1 MPSLT
6 SLAPAGPTATPARI
20 TATARR
26 LMAICGALLAA
37 LLCAL
42 SVGASSASAHAALT
56 STDPADG
63 SVVKTAPREVT
74 LNFSEG
80 VLLSGD
86 SVRVL
91 DPKGKR
97 VDTGKT
103 AHVGGKSSTAGA
115 GLHSGLPDGTYTVAW
130 KAVSEDSH
138 PVSGAF
144 TFSIGAP
151 SKTKAKVSTG
161 DASDTTVSTL
171 YGIGRYAAYGGFAAL
186 VGGCVFAGLC
196 RSSRPVRK
204 IAVGGWVTVFTAS
217 LLLLLL
223 RGPYTDG
230 EGIGGILDLGRLGDV
245 LSTKPGAAL
254 LSRLLLLGAAA
265 VFLAVLFGSYTRRT
279 GEGEAD
285 ARRRQDLAFGLG
297 FGGTVM
303 AVGLAATWAMAE
315 HASVGLQRQL
325 AMPVDVIHLIAVGVW
340 LGGLASLAVTLRAG
354 EPIERAAVR
363 RFSRLA
369 FGSVVALVVTGLYQS
384 WRQVGSWG
392 ALTDTEYGRWLL
404 VKVGLMAVLV
414 GIAAISRR
422 WTGRL
427 TDATEAAGAET
438 GAATKASAA
447 TKADAETKADA
458 DPEAG
463 AETKAESGAEADVE
477 ATADETET
485 EAGTKAAKAGTK
497 AAVKA
502 ARPVRTGTAD
512 AAVDTPADAEPESGD
527 GPGDGSGTGA
537 ADDDPVRA
545 AQLARQ
551 RAAEDK
557 TATLRERDAD
567 RERSGLRRSVL
578 AETIVAVVLL
588 AVATVLSGTQPGRA
602 ETEQASAPAA
612 TPGGQLNVDPVSV
625 LIPYDTGP
633 KSGRGKAVVMIE
645 PALPGDNA
653 LHVFTTDLADRPVDV
668 PEVKLSLTLKDK
680 GIGPLRIPLE
690 RLSTGHWSAKTVQ
703 LPMAGTWQ
711 LSLTVR
717 TSDIDQVTE
726 TRNVKVAQ

>member
-6 SLAPAGPTATPARI
+6 SLAPTGPTATPTRT

-26 LMAICGALLAA
+26 LMAICGTLLAA

-103 AHVGGKSSTAGA
+103 AHVDGKSSTAAA

-151 SKTKAKVSTG
+151 SKTKAKVPTG
-161 DASDTTVSTL
+161 EASDSTVSTL

-404 VKVGLMAVLV
+404 VKVGLVAVLV
-414 GIAAISRR
+414 GIAAVSRR

-427 TDATEAAGAET
+427 TDATEAAGAD
-438 GAATKASAA
+438 
-447 TKADAETKADA
+447 ADAEA
-458 DPEAG
+458 EAEAE
-463 AETKAESGAEADVE
+463 AETGSGAEADVAAA
-477 ATADETET
+477 ATAD
-485 EAGTKAAKAGTK
+485 GTKAGTK
-497 AAVKA
+497 AAVQA
-502 ARPVRTGTAD
+502 ARPVRSGAAD
-512 AAVDTPADAEPESGD
+512 AAVDTRADTPADAGTESGD
-527 GPGDGSGTGA
+527 GRPCGDSGTGA
-537 ADDDPVRA
+537 ADGDPVRT

-602 ETEQASAPAA
+602 ETEQAGARA
-612 TPGGQLNVDPVSV
+612 TKPVDQLNVDPVSV
-625 LIPYDTGP
+625 LIPYNTGP

-668 PEVKLSLTLKDK
+668 PEVKLSLTLKGK

>member
-6 SLAPAGPTATPARI
+6 SLAPAGPTAAPSRT

-26 LMAICGALLAA
+26 LIAICGTLLAA

-103 AHVGGKSSTAGA
+103 AHVGGKSSTAAA

-151 SKTKAKVSTG
+151 SKTTAKVPTG
-161 DASDTTVSTL
+161 EASDSTVSTL

-186 VGGCVFAGLC
+186 VGGSVFAGLC

-204 IAVGGWVTVFTAS
+204 IAVAGWATVFTAT

-279 GEGEAD
+279 GEREAD

-303 AVGLAATWAMAE
+303 AVGLSATWAMAE

-325 AMPVDVIHLIAVGVW
+325 AMPVDMIHLIAVGVW

-354 EPIERAAVR
+354 EPIGRAAVR

-404 VKVGLMAVLV
+404 VKVGLVAVLL

-427 TDATEAAGAET
+427 TDVTADPAEETDAEAEAESASEAAP
-438 GAATKASAA
+438 AASE
-447 TKADAETKADA
+447 ADATAEA
-458 DPEAG
+458 EAG
-463 AETKAESGAEADVE
+463 AGTKAES
-477 ATADETET
+477 
-485 EAGTKAAKAGTK
+485 K

-502 ARPVRTGTAD
+502 AQPVRTGAAD
-512 AAVDTPADAEPESGD
+512 AAVDAPADAETESGD
-527 GPGDGSGTGA
+527 GGDGGGSSDDA
-537 ADDDPVRA
+537 ADADDPERA

-551 RAAEDK
+551 RAAKDR

-567 RERSGLRRSVL
+567 RERSGLRRSVI

-602 ETEQASAPAA
+602 ETEQASASA
-612 TPGGQLNVDPVSV
+612 TKPGGQLNVDPVSV
-625 LIPYDTGP
+625 LIPYNTGP

-645 PALPGDNA
+645 PALPGDNT

-668 PEVKLSLTLKDK
+668 PEVKLSLTLKSK
-680 GIGPLRIPLE
+680 GIGPLRTPLE

>member
-6 SLAPAGPTATPARI
+6 SLAPAGPTATRSRT

-26 LMAICGALLAA
+26 LMAICGTLLAA

-103 AHVGGKSSTAGA
+103 AHVGGKSSTAAA

-151 SKTKAKVSTG
+151 SKTTAKVSTG
-161 DASDTTVSTL
+161 GESDGTVGTL

-204 IAVGGWVTVFTAS
+204 IAVGGWVTVFTAT

-230 EGIGGILDLGRLGDV
+230 EGIGGVLDLGRLGDV

-265 VFLAVLFGSYTRRT
+265 IFLAVLFGSYTRRS
-279 GEGEAD
+279 GDAEVD

-340 LGGLASLAVTLRAG
+340 MGGLASLAVTLRAG

-404 VKVGLMAVLV
+404 VKVGLVAVLV
-414 GIAAISRR
+414 GIAAVSRR

-427 TDATEAAGAET
+427 TDATA
-438 GAATKASAA
+438 
-447 TKADAETKADA
+447 
-458 DPEAG
+458 EAG
-463 AETKAESGAEADVE
+463 AEK
-477 ATADETET
+477 ET
-485 EAGTKAAKAGTK
+485 EAEAESASEAASDAKATTEARAEAGTDAETA

-502 ARPVRTGTAD
+502 AQ
-512 AAVDTPADAEPESGD
+512 PAR
-527 GPGDGSGTGA
+527 TGA
-537 ADDDPVRA
+537 ADAAIDTPAEAESREAESAKAEPGEAESGEESDDGDPVRA

-551 RAAEDK
+551 RAAK
-557 TATLRERDAD
+557 GKATTRRERDAD
-567 RERSGLRRSVL
+567 RERSGLRRSVI
-578 AETIVAVVLL
+578 AETVVAVVLL

-602 ETEQASAPAA
+602 ETEQAGAAA
-612 TPGGQLNVDPVSV
+612 TQPGRDRLNVDPVSV
-625 LIPYDTGP
+625 LIPYNTGP

-668 PEVKLSLTLKDK
+668 PEVKLSLTLGSK

-690 RLSTGHWSAKTVQ
+690 RLSTGHWSARTVQ

>member
-6 SLAPAGPTATPARI
+6 SLAPAGPTATPSRT

-26 LMAICGALLAA
+26 LMAICGTLLAA

-103 AHVGGKSSTAGA
+103 AHVGGKSSTAAA

-151 SKTKAKVSTG
+151 SRTTAKVPTG
-161 DASDTTVSTL
+161 EASDSTVSTL

-186 VGGCVFAGLC
+186 VGGSVFAGLC

-217 LLLLLL
+217 LVLLLL

-279 GEGEAD
+279 GEREAD

-303 AVGLAATWAMAE
+303 AVGLSATWAMAE

-325 AMPVDVIHLIAVGVW
+325 AMPVDMIHLIAVGVW

-354 EPIERAAVR
+354 EPIGRAAVR

-404 VKVGLMAVLV
+404 VKVGLVAVLL

-427 TDATEAAGAET
+427 TDATADTAEETDAEAEAESASEAAPA
-438 GAATKASAA
+438 ASAA
-447 TKADAETKADA
+447 S
-458 DPEAG
+458 EA
-463 AETKAESGAEADVE
+463 E
-477 ATADETET
+477 ATA
-485 EAGTKAAKAGTK
+485 EAEAEAGTK

-502 ARPVRTGTAD
+502 GVKAAQPVRTGAAD
-512 AAVDTPADAEPESGD
+512 AAVDTPADAETESGD
-527 GPGDGSGTGA
+527 GPGDGAGSDA
-537 ADDDPVRA
+537 ADDDPERA

-551 RAAEDK
+551 RAAKDK

-567 RERSGLRRSVL
+567 RERSALRRPVI

-602 ETEQASAPAA
+602 ETEQASASA
-612 TPGGQLNVDPVSV
+612 TKPGGQLNVDPVSV
-625 LIPYDTGP
+625 LVPYNTGP

-668 PEVKLSLTLKDK
+668 PEVKLSLTLKSK

>member
-6 SLAPAGPTATPARI
+6 SLAPAGPTATPSRT

-26 LMAICGALLAA
+26 LMAICGTLLAA

-103 AHVGGKSSTAGA
+103 AHVGGKSSTAAA

-151 SKTKAKVSTG
+151 SKTTAKVPTG
-161 DASDTTVSTL
+161 EASDSTVSTL

-186 VGGCVFAGLC
+186 VGGSVFAGFC

-279 GEGEAD
+279 GEREAD

-303 AVGLAATWAMAE
+303 AVGLSATWAMAE

-325 AMPVDVIHLIAVGVW
+325 AMPVDMIHLIAVGVW

-354 EPIERAAVR
+354 EPIGRAAVR

-404 VKVGLMAVLV
+404 VKVGLVAVLLA
-414 GIAAISRR
+414 IAAISRR

-427 TDATEAAGAET
+427 TDATAEETEAEAES
-438 GAATKASAA
+438 GSKAASAA
-447 TKADAETKADA
+447 SDAEA
-458 DPEAG
+458 
-463 AETKAESGAEADVE
+463 
-477 ATADETET
+477 
-485 EAGTKAAKAGTK
+485 EAGTQAEAK

-502 ARPVRTGTAD
+502 ARPVRTGAAD
-512 AAVDTPADAEPESGD
+512 AALDTPADAETESGD
-527 GPGDGSGTGA
+527 GPGDGADTDA
-537 ADDDPVRA
+537 ADDDPERA

-551 RAAEDK
+551 RAAKDK
-557 TATLRERDAD
+557 TTTLRERDAD
-567 RERSGLRRSVL
+567 LERSGLRRSVI
-578 AETIVAVVLL
+578 AETIVAIVLL

-602 ETEQASAPAA
+602 ETEQASASA
-612 TPGGQLNVDPVSV
+612 TKPGGQLNVDPVSV
-625 LIPYDTGP
+625 LVPYDTGP

-668 PEVKLSLTLKDK
+668 PEVKLSLTLKSK

>member
-6 SLAPAGPTATPARI
+6 SLAPAGPTAAPSRT

-26 LMAICGALLAA
+26 LIAICGTLLAA

-103 AHVGGKSSTAGA
+103 AHVGGKSSTAAA

-151 SKTKAKVSTG
+151 SKTTAKVPTG
-161 DASDTTVSTL
+161 EASDSTVSTL

-186 VGGCVFAGLC
+186 VGGSVFAGLC

-204 IAVGGWVTVFTAS
+204 IAVGGWATVFTAT

-279 GEGEAD
+279 GEREAD

-303 AVGLAATWAMAE
+303 AVGLSATWAMAE

-325 AMPVDVIHLIAVGVW
+325 AMPVDMIHLIAVGVW

-354 EPIERAAVR
+354 EPIGRAAVR

-404 VKVGLMAVLV
+404 VKVGLVAVLL

-427 TDATEAAGAET
+427 TDVTADPAEETDAEAEAESASEAAP
-438 GAATKASAA
+438 AASE
-447 TKADAETKADA
+447 ADATAEA
-458 DPEAG
+458 EAG
-463 AETKAESGAEADVE
+463 AGTKAES
-477 ATADETET
+477 
-485 EAGTKAAKAGTK
+485 K

-502 ARPVRTGTAD
+502 AQPVRTGAAD
-512 AAVDTPADAEPESGD
+512 AAVDAPADAETESGD
-527 GPGDGSGTGA
+527 GGDA
-537 ADDDPVRA
+537 ADADDPERA

-551 RAAEDK
+551 RAAKDR

-567 RERSGLRRSVL
+567 RERSGLRRSVI

-602 ETEQASAPAA
+602 ETEQASASA
-612 TPGGQLNVDPVSV
+612 TKPGGQLNVDPVSV
-625 LIPYDTGP
+625 LIPYNTGP

-668 PEVKLSLTLKDK
+668 PEVKLSLTLKSK
-680 GIGPLRIPLE
+680 GIGPLRTPLE

>member
-6 SLAPAGPTATPARI
+6 SLAPAGPTATRSRT

-26 LMAICGALLAA
+26 LMAICGTLLAA

-103 AHVGGKSSTAGA
+103 AHVGGKSSTAAA

-151 SKTKAKVSTG
+151 SKTTAKVSTSG
-161 DASDTTVSTL
+161 ESDSTVGTL

-204 IAVGGWVTVFTAS
+204 IAVGGWVTVFTAT
-217 LLLLLL
+217 LVLLLL

-230 EGIGGILDLGRLGDV
+230 EGIGGVLDLGRLGDV

-265 VFLAVLFGSYTRRT
+265 IFLAVLFGSYTRRS
-279 GEGEAD
+279 GDAEVD

-340 LGGLASLAVTLRAG
+340 MGGLASLAVTLWAG

-404 VKVGLMAVLV
+404 VKVGLVAVLV
-414 GIAAISRR
+414 GIAAVSRR

-427 TDATEAAGAET
+427 TDAT
-438 GAATKASAA
+438 
-447 TKADAETKADA
+447 
-458 DPEAG
+458 
-463 AETKAESGAEADVE
+463 AEAE
-477 ATADETET
+477 KET
-485 EAGTKAAKAGTK
+485 EAGSASEAASDAKATTEARAEAGTDAETA

-502 ARPVRTGTAD
+502 TQPAR
-512 AAVDTPADAEPESGD
+512 
-527 GPGDGSGTGA
+527 TGA
-537 ADDDPVRA
+537 ADAAIDASAEAKSAEAEPAEAKSGEESDDGDPVRA

-551 RAAEDK
+551 RAAK
-557 TATLRERDAD
+557 GKATTRRERDAD
-567 RERSGLRRSVL
+567 RERSGLRRSVI
-578 AETIVAVVLL
+578 AETVVAVVLL

-602 ETEQASAPAA
+602 ETEQAGAAA
-612 TPGGQLNVDPVSV
+612 TQPGRDRLNVDPVSV
-625 LIPYDTGP
+625 LIPYNTGP

-668 PEVKLSLTLKDK
+668 PEVKLSLTLGSK

-690 RLSTGHWSAKTVQ
+690 RLSTGHWSARTVQ

>member
-6 SLAPAGPTATPARI
+6 SLAPAGPTATRSRT

-26 LMAICGALLAA
+26 LMAICGTLLAA

-103 AHVGGKSSTAGA
+103 AHVGGKSSTAAA

-151 SKTKAKVSTG
+151 SKTTAKVSTG
-161 DASDTTVSTL
+161 GESDGTVGTL

-204 IAVGGWVTVFTAS
+204 IAVGGWVTVFTAT

-230 EGIGGILDLGRLGDV
+230 EGIGGVLDLGRLGDV

-265 VFLAVLFGSYTRRT
+265 IFLAVLFGSYTRRS
-279 GEGEAD
+279 GDAEVD

-340 LGGLASLAVTLRAG
+340 MGGLASLAVTLRAG

-404 VKVGLMAVLV
+404 VKVGLVAVLV
-414 GIAAISRR
+414 GIAAVSRR

-427 TDATEAAGAET
+427 TDAT
-438 GAATKASAA
+438 
-447 TKADAETKADA
+447 
-458 DPEAG
+458 
-463 AETKAESGAEADVE
+463 AEAE
-477 ATADETET
+477 KET
-485 EAGTKAAKAGTK
+485 EAGTEAESASEAASEAKATTEARAEAGTDAETA

-502 ARPVRTGTAD
+502 AQPTR
-512 AAVDTPADAEPESGD
+512 
-527 GPGDGSGTGA
+527 TGA
-537 ADDDPVRA
+537 ADAAIDAPAEAKSAKAESAAAESGEAESGEESDDGDPVRA

-551 RAAEDK
+551 RAAK
-557 TATLRERDAD
+557 GKATTRRERDAD
-567 RERSGLRRSVL
+567 RERSGLRRSVI
-578 AETIVAVVLL
+578 AETVVAVVLL

-602 ETEQASAPAA
+602 ETEQAGAAA
-612 TPGGQLNVDPVSV
+612 TQPGRDRLNVDPVSV
-625 LIPYDTGP
+625 LIPYNTGP

-668 PEVKLSLTLKDK
+668 PEVKLSLTLGSK

-690 RLSTGHWSAKTVQ
+690 RLSTGHWSARTVQ

>member
-1 MPSLT
+1 MPSPT
-6 SLAPAGPTATPARI
+6 SLAPAGPTATPTRT

-26 LMAICGALLAA
+26 LMAICGTLLAA

-42 SVGASSASAHAALT
+42 SVGANSASAHAALT

-103 AHVGGKSSTAGA
+103 AHVDGKSSTAAA

-151 SKTKAKVSTG
+151 SKTKAKVPTG
-161 DASDTTVSTL
+161 EASDTTVSTL

-186 VGGCVFAGLC
+186 VGGCVFAGVC

-230 EGIGGILDLGRLGDV
+230 EGIGGLLDLGRLGDV

-303 AVGLAATWAMAE
+303 TVGLAATWAMAE

-404 VKVGLMAVLV
+404 VKVGLVAVLV

-427 TDATEAAGAET
+427 TDVTEAAGAE
-438 GAATKASAA
+438 AEKDLAVEAES
-447 TKADAETKADA
+447 DAETDVETDA
-458 DPEAG
+458 
-463 AETKAESGAEADVE
+463 E
-477 ATADETET
+477 ATADT
-485 EAGTKAAKAGTK
+485 AKAGTK

-502 ARPVRTGTAD
+502 ARPVRTGAAD
-512 AAVDTPADAEPESGD
+512 AAVDTPAEAETE
-527 GPGDGSGTGA
+527 PGDGTGDDSGTGAA
-537 ADDDPVRA
+537 ADDDPVRT

-551 RAAEDK
+551 RAAKDR

-612 TPGGQLNVDPVSV
+612 KPGDQLNVDPVSV

-633 KSGRGKAVVMIE
+633 KSGRGKAVVMID
-645 PALPGDNA
+645 PALPGDNT

-668 PEVKLSLTLKDK
+668 PEVKLSLTLKGK

>member
-6 SLAPAGPTATPARI
+6 SLAPAGPTATPTRTI
-20 TATARR
+20 ATARR
-26 LMAICGALLAA
+26 LMAICGTLLAA

-42 SVGASSASAHAALT
+42 SVGANSASAHAALT

-103 AHVGGKSSTAGA
+103 AHVGGKSSTAAA

-151 SKTKAKVSTG
+151 SKTKAKVPTG
-161 DASDTTVSTL
+161 EASDSTVSTL

-204 IAVGGWVTVFTAS
+204 IAVGGWATVFTAS

-230 EGIGGILDLGRLGDV
+230 EGIGGVLDLGRLGDV

-279 GEGEAD
+279 GEREAD

-340 LGGLASLAVTLRAG
+340 LGGLASLAVTLWSG

-404 VKVGLMAVLV
+404 VKLGLVAVLV
-414 GIAAISRR
+414 GIAAVSRR

-427 TDATEAAGAET
+427 TDATEAAGAE
-438 GAATKASAA
+438 
-447 TKADAETKADA
+447 AEAEAEAK
-458 DPEAG
+458 AG
-463 AETKAESGAEADVE
+463 AEAAAESAAGTDVD
-477 ATADETET
+477 ATADEA
-485 EAGTKAAKAGTK
+485 EAGAK

-502 ARPVRTGTAD
+502 ARPVRTGAAD
-512 AAVDTPADAEPESGD
+512 APVDTPTDAPADAGTESGD

-537 ADDDPVRA
+537 ADGDPVRA
-545 AQLARQ
+545 TQLARQ
-551 RAAEDK
+551 RAAKDK

-567 RERSGLRRSVL
+567 RERSGLRRSVI
-578 AETIVAVVLL
+578 AETVVAVVLL

-602 ETEQASAPAA
+602 ETEQAGASATKPVD
-612 TPGGQLNVDPVSV
+612 QLNVDPVSV

>member
-6 SLAPAGPTATPARI
+6 SLAPTGPTATPTRT

-26 LMAICGALLAA
+26 LMAICGTLLAA

-42 SVGASSASAHAALT
+42 SVGANSASAHAALT

-103 AHVGGKSSTAGA
+103 AHVDGKSSTAAA

-151 SKTKAKVSTG
+151 SKTKAKVPTG
-161 DASDTTVSTL
+161 EASDSTVSTL

-279 GEGEAD
+279 GAGEAD

-369 FGSVVALVVTGLYQS
+369 FCSVVALVVTGLYQS

-404 VKVGLMAVLV
+404 VKVGLVAVLV
-414 GIAAISRR
+414 GIAAVSRR

-427 TDATEAAGAET
+427 TDATEAAGAEANAEADAEAKA
-438 GAATKASAA
+438 GAEA
-447 TKADAETKADA
+447 KADAEAK
-458 DPEAG
+458 AG
-463 AETKAESGAEADVE
+463 AEAEAGSGAEADV
-477 ATADETET
+477 AAAAD
-485 EAGTKAAKAGTK
+485 GTKAGAK
-497 AAVKA
+497 AAVQA
-502 ARPVRTGTAD
+502 ARPVRTGAAD
-512 AAVDTPADAEPESGD
+512 AAVDTRADTPADTLADAGTESGD
-527 GPGDGSGTGA
+527 GRPGDDSGTGA
-537 ADDDPVRA
+537 ADGDPVRT

-551 RAAEDK
+551 RAAKDK

-578 AETIVAVVLL
+578 AETIVAVALL

-602 ETEQASAPAA
+602 ETEQAGARA
-612 TPGGQLNVDPVSV
+612 TKPVDQLNVDPVSV

-668 PEVKLSLTLKDK
+668 PEVKLSLTLKGK
-680 GIGPLRIPLE
+680 RIGPLRIPLE

>member
-6 SLAPAGPTATPARI
+6 SLAPAGPTATPSRT

-26 LMAICGALLAA
+26 LMAICGTLLAA

-103 AHVGGKSSTAGA
+103 AHVGGKSSTAAA

-151 SKTKAKVSTG
+151 SKTTAKVPTG
-161 DASDTTVSTL
+161 EASDSTVSTL

-186 VGGCVFAGLC
+186 VGGSVFAGFC

-279 GEGEAD
+279 GEREAD

-303 AVGLAATWAMAE
+303 AVGLSATWAMAE

-325 AMPVDVIHLIAVGVW
+325 AMPVDMIHLIAVGVW
-340 LGGLASLAVTLRAG
+340 LGGLASLAVTLRVG
-354 EPIERAAVR
+354 EPIGRAAVR

-404 VKVGLMAVLV
+404 VKVGLVAVLLA
-414 GIAAISRR
+414 IAAISRR

-427 TDATEAAGAET
+427 TDATAEETEAEAES
-438 GAATKASAA
+438 GSKAASAA
-447 TKADAETKADA
+447 SDAEA
-458 DPEAG
+458 
-463 AETKAESGAEADVE
+463 
-477 ATADETET
+477 
-485 EAGTKAAKAGTK
+485 EAGTQAEAK

-502 ARPVRTGTAD
+502 ARPVRTGAAD
-512 AAVDTPADAEPESGD
+512 AALDTPADAETESGD
-527 GPGDGSGTGA
+527 GPGDGADTDA
-537 ADDDPVRA
+537 ADDDPERA

-551 RAAEDK
+551 RAAKDK
-557 TATLRERDAD
+557 TTTLRERDAD
-567 RERSGLRRSVL
+567 LERSGLRRSVI
-578 AETIVAVVLL
+578 AETIVAIVLL

-602 ETEQASAPAA
+602 ETEQASASA
-612 TPGGQLNVDPVSV
+612 TKPGGQLNVDPVSV
-625 LIPYDTGP
+625 LVPYDTGP

-668 PEVKLSLTLKDK
+668 PEVKLSLTLKSK

>member
-6 SLAPAGPTATPARI
+6 SLAPTGPTATPTRT

-26 LMAICGALLAA
+26 LMAICGTLLAA

-42 SVGASSASAHAALT
+42 SVGANSASAHAALT

-103 AHVGGKSSTAGA
+103 AHVDGKSSTAAA

-151 SKTKAKVSTG
+151 SKTKAKVPTG
-161 DASDTTVSTL
+161 EASDSTVSTL

-223 RGPYTDG
+223 RGPYTDS

-279 GEGEAD
+279 GAGEAD

-404 VKVGLMAVLV
+404 VKVGLVAVLV
-414 GIAAISRR
+414 GIAAVSRR

-427 TDATEAAGAET
+427 TDATEAAGAEPN
-438 GAATKASAA
+438 AEA
-447 TKADAETKADA
+447 KADAEAK
-458 DPEAG
+458 AG
-463 AETKAESGAEADVE
+463 AEAEAGSGAEADVA
-477 ATADETET
+477 ATAD
-485 EAGTKAAKAGTK
+485 GTKAGTK
-497 AAVKA
+497 AAVQA
-502 ARPVRTGTAD
+502 ARPVRTGAAD
-512 AAVDTPADAEPESGD
+512 AAVDTRADTPADTLADAGTESGD
-527 GPGDGSGTGA
+527 GRPGDDSGTGA
-537 ADDDPVRA
+537 ADGDPVRT

-551 RAAEDK
+551 RAAKDK

-578 AETIVAVVLL
+578 AETIVAVALL

-602 ETEQASAPAA
+602 ETEQAGARA
-612 TPGGQLNVDPVSV
+612 TKPVDQLNVDPVSV

-668 PEVKLSLTLKDK
+668 PEVKLSLTLKGK